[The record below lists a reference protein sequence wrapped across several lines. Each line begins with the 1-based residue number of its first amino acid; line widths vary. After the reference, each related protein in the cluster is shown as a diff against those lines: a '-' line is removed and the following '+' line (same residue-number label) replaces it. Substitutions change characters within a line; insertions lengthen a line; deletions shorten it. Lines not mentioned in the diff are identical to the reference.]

1 MGCKIYF
8 FLTHI
13 YRGNRLMGVKGS
25 NLDYIEKRALNNM
38 YTIIDQLS
46 ETLGASGDVVEKAKE
61 IAFKCIEKRL
71 QRGRSYKCIALA
83 AIYTASRIAG
93 KPIPI
98 KQISLVT
105 ETPLEELRSC
115 YNSLL
120 KALWGELRYRKPP
133 DPSDYIESIASRIE
147 IDSDVIAEA
156 RRILDTI
163 KREIPFMGKD
173 PTSYAAA
180 AIYIAA
186 RKLGKPI
193 SKTRVSLAAG
203 ITEVTVRARL
213 REMAEKLGVDVE
225 EEVLGSKARG
235 GGSKR
240 VKAKAHK

>member
-1 MGCKIYF
+1 MA
-8 FLTHI
+8 
-13 YRGNRLMGVKGS
+13 VKGS
-25 NLDYIEKRALNNM
+25 NLDYVEKRALSNM
-38 YTIIDQLS
+38 YAIIDQLS

-61 IAFKCIEKRL
+61 IAFKCVEKRL

-83 AIYTASRIAG
+83 AIYTASRIVG

-105 ETPLEELRSC
+105 ETSLAELRSC

-120 KALWGELRYRKPP
+120 KALWGELKYRRPP
-133 DPSDYIESIASRIE
+133 DPSDYIESIAGRIE

-156 RRILDTI
+156 KRILDNI
-163 KREIPFMGKD
+163 RSEIPFMGKD

-186 RKLGKPI
+186 RRLGKPI

-213 REMAEKLGVDVE
+213 REMAEKLGMDVE
-225 EEVLGSKARG
+225 EEIQRSKARG

-240 VKAKAHK
+240 VRAKAHK